1 MYSDPQQRGTSSRR
15 PYPTPDDASGTKKG
29 TSPPLLTGDSPYGY
43 QQQYQQQQGYA
54 ALGLGSYPY
63 TPAPTGINSLSD
75 PYNAS
80 RSSPSAPSARRSSSQ
95 KIATP
100 PQPPQASPIPSSSA
114 RYYGSGPEP
123 HSSPYP
129 SSAPSQTLT
138 HPFSVPGQPP
148 SAHPSY
154 QPYPYEPQQ
163 GQWAQYPSGFPHQP
177 RHPSGPSPTV
187 HQSPSLGERP
197 APAPGYEYP
206 SPAYQ
211 QWQGPDAKPALPMGH
226 WQNGQRLSQSAQP
239 PQQPNAA
246 SQSPHAQ
253 SSSPMFQQGQW
264 AGYPSMSGVPPHTMS
279 GNGMMGAQPYW
290 MQQQQ
295 QPGWQGYYPS
305 ASQPAPDGAP
315 APAATAALTNTA
327 LPPRDPSAPA
337 PSTPK
342 TVPRR
347 RSGKEPKKKKEEPAP
362 PPPEAPQ
369 VPQEYAGLGKR
380 LSEDGLEEIQDKE
393 SGGHSK
399 RRKKKVEVEEQ
410 PPEEEFERIERPEKP
425 VARPKSKLHPP
436 KQAPSAWQLFF
447 ADELARAKALEP
459 PPDTSPGGTVHPH
472 KFNVANIAKEAG
484 QNYANL
490 SAERKAY
497 YAEKVKIA
505 REQHAKALQAWQATL
520 TPEDVRL
527 ENLFRAQQRKEGKS
541 RKGNIKDPNAP
552 KKPLSAYFLFLKA
565 IRENQEI
572 RDQVWGEAVATTQQS
587 ILAAER
593 WRNLTDLEKKPYLE
607 QAELSKQAYEIARKQ
622 YEEESAARARGEDIP
637 LRIPIDV
644 TSSPPKPPSS
654 ILQTRP
660 PTQMPTQVPLQIPSS
675 PKPSSSDPL
684 SDPVLSVGPLTTPVM
699 ATSANPMLSVAP
711 IGISPQEVK
720 PPVAF
725 TDLAPPSPPAG
736 DFQSSIGDVFDFIA
750 E

>member
-1 MYSDPQQRGTSSRR
+1 MNSNTAPGAPHQQWTSVSH
-15 PYPTPDDASGTKKG
+15 DAEGTKKG
-29 TSPPLLTGDSPYGY
+29 SSPPLSTGDSPYGY

-63 TPAPTGINSLSD
+63 TPAPTGINSLSN
-75 PYNAS
+75 PYNAP

-129 SSAPSQTLT
+129 SSAPPQTLT

-154 QPYPYEPQQ
+154 QSYPYEPRH
-163 GQWAQYPSGFPHQP
+163 GQWVQYPSGFPHQP
-177 RHPSGPSPTV
+177 KHPSGPSPTV

-211 QWQGPDAKPALPMGH
+211 QWQGPDAKPPLPMGH

-264 AGYPSMSGVPPHTMS
+264 AGYPSMSGVPPHTMG

-315 APAATAALTNTA
+315 APASTAALTNTA
-327 LPPRDPSAPA
+327 LLPRDSSAPA

-342 TVPRR
+342 TVPKKG
-347 RSGKEPKKKKEEPAP
+347 SGKEPKKKKEEPAP

-369 VPQEYAGLGKR
+369 VSQEYAGLGKR

-393 SGGHSK
+393 SGSHSK
-399 RRKKKVEVEEQ
+399 RKKKKVEVEEQ
-410 PPEEEFERIERPEKP
+410 PPEEAFERLERPEKP

-472 KFNVANIAKEAG
+472 KFNVANMAKEAG

-572 RDQVWGEAVATTQQS
+572 RDQVWGEAVATTKQS
-587 ILAAER
+587 ILAAEK

-637 LRIPIDV
+637 VRTPIDV

-660 PTQMPTQVPLQIPSS
+660 PTQMPIQVPLQIPSS
-675 PKPSSSDPL
+675 PKPSSSHPL
-684 SDPVLSVGPLTTPVM
+684 SDPVSSIGPLTTPVM

-736 DFQSSIGDVFDFIA
+736 DFKSSIGDVFDFIT